1 MRRLRSVRTS
11 GRAVLVSLALYVLGG
26 RSVGAQGTG
35 ADRPGIDR
43 LSWLAGCWE
52 LRTATR
58 TVEEYWTRP
67 RGGTMLGMGRTVVR
81 DSMVEH
87 ESTLIRWKGD
97 RLVYEAN
104 PSGQA
109 PTTFPAIVATADSVV
124 FEAPEHDFP
133 QRVGYR
139 RNGADSLSA
148 WIEGTSNGKTRRI
161 PFLYARSACPAR

>member
-1 MRRLRSVRTS
+1 M
-11 GRAVLVSLALYVLGG
+11 LVSLALYVVGG

-43 LSWLAGCWE
+43 LAWLAGYWE

-87 ESTLIRWKGD
+87 ESTLIR
-97 RLVYEAN
+97 
-104 PSGQA
+104 
-109 PTTFPAIVATADSVV
+109 
-124 FEAPEHDFP
+124 
-133 QRVGYR
+133 
-139 RNGADSLSA
+139 
-148 WIEGTSNGKTRRI
+148 
-161 PFLYARSACPAR
+161 